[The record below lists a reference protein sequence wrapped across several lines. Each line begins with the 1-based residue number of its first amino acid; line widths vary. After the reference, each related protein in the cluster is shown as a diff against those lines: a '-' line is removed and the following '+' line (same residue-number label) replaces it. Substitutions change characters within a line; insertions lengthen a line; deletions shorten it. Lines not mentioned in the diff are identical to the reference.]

1 VPLRSDWS
9 EELCPVRRGLDVLG
23 DPWILLIMREVLHG
37 RRRFDE
43 IRESIGISDAVL
55 SRRLRLL
62 VDEELLRKVEYR
74 ADRRTHFEYLPTE
87 AGADLLP
94 IMQAVSIW
102 AEKHTPMPEGGM
114 HMALIHEACGAE
126 TMSADTCTAC
136 GATLRADEMSWDKP
150 WKSTREHLV
159 GARAGSPGQPS

>member
-1 VPLRSDWS
+1 MPLRSDWS

-23 DPWILLIMREVLHG
+23 DPWIMLIMRDVLHG
-37 RRRFDE
+37 RSRFE
-43 IRESIGISDAVL
+43 QIRDSIGISDAVL

-62 VDEELLRKVEYR
+62 VDEALLEKVEYR
-74 ADRRTHFEYLPTE
+74 ADRRTHHEYRPTE

-102 AEKHTPMPEGGM
+102 AEKHTPMPEGGA
-114 HMALIHEACGAE
+114 HMALIHESCGAE
-126 TMSADTCTAC
+126 TTSADTCSSC
-136 GATLRADEMSWDKP
+136 GEALRPGEMSWDKP

-159 GARAGSPGQPS
+159 GATRTP